1 MTKKMNIQKKVL
13 LTALLA
19 VLLLPNLQF
28 AQSGIEPTKI
38 SRVGQSGWQFL
49 KVNGDPRQ
57 AALGGSMMTTSQP
70 GASVVFGSPA
80 MLTLV
85 KGANIQFN
93 TQNWIAD
100 IRHHSFAYSQ
110 QIQGMGTFA
119 LSMVVMDYGDI
130 PETVHLPLQGGGTV
144 PYVTGEMFTAQDM
157 AVGLSYARQITAQL
171 SLGGSL
177 RYLNQTIA
185 GVGMSNWSADFST
198 LYFTG
203 FRSLRMSLS
212 ARNFGPDAHLVGY
225 SEELQSEPVDIRM
238 PLELRAGVAYDLL
251 EGKESPHFL
260 TMILEGKVS
269 SDGPEKIHLGSEY
282 LFRQLLA
289 VRAGYRFNYDEEGL
303 TLGAGIN
310 FPIGAQRYSLNYA
323 FLDFGDLQQVQ
334 SISLGWTIIRE

>member
-1 MTKKMNIQKKVL
+1 MRKEMKIQRTVIITVL
-13 LTALLA
+13 LAFII
-19 VLLLPNLQF
+19 VPNFLP
-28 AQSGIEPTKI
+28 AQSGIEPYKI

-57 AALGGSMMTTSQP
+57 AAIGGSMMTTSQP

-100 IRHHSFAYSQ
+100 IKHHSFAYSQ
-110 QIQGMGTFA
+110 QIQQMGTLA
-119 LSMVVMDYGDI
+119 LSVVVMDYGDI
-130 PETVHLPLQGGGTV
+130 PETIHLPLQGGGTV
-144 PYVTGEMFTAQDM
+144 PFVTGEMFTARDM

-171 SLGGSL
+171 SLGGSV
-177 RYLNQTIA
+177 RYLNETIA

-251 EGKESPHFL
+251 EGKESPHLL
-260 TMILEGKVS
+260 TMMLEGKVS
-269 SDGPEKIHLGSEY
+269 SDGPEKIHLGTEY
-282 LFRQLLA
+282 CFKELLS
-289 VRAGYRFNYDEEGL
+289 VRGGYRFNYDEEGL
-303 TLGAGIN
+303 TLGAGLN

>member
-1 MTKKMNIQKKVL
+1 MTTKFDKMFLMTVM
-13 LTALLA
+13 LA
-19 VLLLPNLQF
+19 ILMLPKLQYG
-28 AQSGIEPTKI
+28 QSGIDPYKI

-57 AALGGSMMTTSQP
+57 SALGGSMMTTIQP
-70 GASVVFGSPA
+70 GASVIFGSPA
-80 MLTLV
+80 ILTMV
-85 KGANIQFN
+85 KGANVQFN

-100 IRHHSFAYSQ
+100 IKHHSFAYSQ
-110 QIQGMGTFA
+110 QIRQIGTFA
-119 LSMVVMDYGDI
+119 LSVVVMDYGDI
-130 PETVHLPLQGGGTV
+130 PETIHLPLQGGGTV
-144 PYVTGEMFTAQDM
+144 PFITGETFSARDM
-157 AVGLSYARQITAQL
+157 AIGLSYAKQITAQL
-171 SLGGSL
+171 SMGGTF
-177 RYLNQTIA
+177 RYLNETIA

-198 LYFTG
+198 FYYTG

-251 EGKESPHFL
+251 EGKISPHLL
-260 TMILEGKVS
+260 TLILEGKVS
-269 SDGPEKIHLGSEY
+269 SDGPEKIHLGTEY
-282 LFRQLLA
+282 LFKEMLA

-303 TLGAGIN
+303 TLGAGLN

-334 SISLGWTIIRE
+334 SLSLGWTIIRE